1 MEIPYKRRAVLIIFS
16 LISTFVILRLF
27 LHISPDTDFD
37 IGGYNIHH
45 IYTGLVLITIFGLPL
60 CLLGGRSRLLDISAL
75 GFGSGLSMALDELV
89 YIIVTDGSN
98 SAYLLPVSLWGGVFM
113 VSAAVLWTL
122 VILFIGDYMGD
133 SGTDEE

>member
-27 LHISPDTDFD
+27 LHMSPDTDLD

-45 IYTGLVLITIFGLPL
+45 IYTGLVIITVFGLPL
-60 CLLGGRSRLLDISAL
+60 CLLGGGNLLLDISAL

-113 VSAAVLWTL
+113 VSVAVLWTL
-122 VILFIGDYMGD
+122 VIMFIGDYMSD
-133 SGTDEE
+133 PAADEE